1 MPDTNGSTEKLDV
14 GEANAF
20 LQELLRESDRGRALV
35 GCAFLDD
42 MVEKLCRAKMVTDA
56 KAVDN
61 LLEYPGPLTSFAA
74 RTDLAYALG
83 WIGAQMYQDLRR
95 IHKIRNAFAHS
106 SCARGFDDADVRS
119 LCEGLEVVKSESRF
133 NVSRTGDKFIL
144 AVVFLILQ
152 LADLVGRAVRPVSPG
167 DPPIRPITEWLPGA
181 ERKRLG
187 VEV

>member
-1 MPDTNGSTEKLDV
+1 MARTKGNMEKLDV
-14 GEANAF
+14 GEASAF
-20 LQELLRESDRGRALV
+20 LQELFKENDRGRALV

-42 MVEKLCRAKMVTDA
+42 TVEKLCRAKMVTDA
-56 KAVDN
+56 KAVKN

-74 RTDLAYALG
+74 RTDLAHALG
-83 WIGAQMYQDLRR
+83 WIGAQIYKDLCR
-95 IHKIRNAFAHS
+95 IRKIRNAFAHS
-106 SCARGFDDADVRS
+106 SGARGFDDADIRS

-152 LADLVGRAVRPVSPG
+152 LADLVGKAVRPVSPR
-167 DPPIRPITEWLPGA
+167 DPPVRPITEWLPGA